1 MKTFLFLTLAFGT
14 MIVEAAPKAQDQ
26 AMSKTVDVE
35 VTRKIRDRLTNSDG
49 LSTKAQNVTIVTDDW
64 GITLQGEVK
73 KESEITIITNIA
85 EEYAGQRAVRSQLKV
100 VK

>member
-1 MKTFLFLTLAFGT
+1 MKTLLFLTLALGT
-14 MIVEAAPKAQDQ
+14 MIVEAAPRAQGQ

-85 EEYAGQRAVRSQLKV
+85 EEYAGARAVRSQLKV